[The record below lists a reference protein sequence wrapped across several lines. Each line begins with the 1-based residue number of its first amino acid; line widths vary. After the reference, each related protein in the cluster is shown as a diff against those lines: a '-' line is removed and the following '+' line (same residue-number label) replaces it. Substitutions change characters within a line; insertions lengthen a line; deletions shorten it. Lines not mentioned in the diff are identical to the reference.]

1 MLIETVDFAVRD
13 NAPEELDTIEW
24 DFDKMERTVN
34 SLFLTPVTVDREESK
49 VIRILDSMQPQVDE
63 IKAMIDTYSEDERMM
78 QVIPRVMLSFIDSMW
93 VKHLEQMAH
102 LKEGIGLRHYQ
113 QEDPMRIYQREG
125 LELFGK
131 NYQELRR
138 QIVEEIVIFMKSL
151 TTQVQEEQQ

>member
-1 MLIETVDFAVRD
+1 
-13 NAPEELDTIEW
+13 
-24 DFDKMERTVN
+24 
-34 SLFLTPVTVDREESK
+34 
-49 VIRILDSMQPQVDE
+49 
-63 IKAMIDTYSEDERMM
+63 
-78 QVIPRVMLSFIDSMW
+78 MW

-151 TTQVQEEQQ
+151 TKETQEEQQ